1 MKIFLS
7 GSKTIKSLPERL
19 TALPDGH
26 CQQNCAFLIGDCA
39 GADILMQ
46 QYLYDKGYRNVT
58 VYVSGGRVRHS
69 IAAFPVKYISV
80 AGSVKGFA
88 LYRQKDIAM
97 VNDCDAAIMLWD
109 GKSRG
114 TCCNIIDMQ
123 RLNKPY
129 TVMDYEEETL

>member
-7 GSKTIKSLPERL
+7 ISKTVKSLLERL
-19 TALPDGH
+19 TALLDGH

-69 IAAFPVKYISV
+69 IDAFPVKHISA

-88 LYRQKDIAM
+88 FYRQKDIAM
-97 VNDCDAAIMLWD
+97 VNDCD
-109 GKSRG
+109 
-114 TCCNIIDMQ
+114 
-123 RLNKPY
+123 
-129 TVMDYEEETL
+129 V